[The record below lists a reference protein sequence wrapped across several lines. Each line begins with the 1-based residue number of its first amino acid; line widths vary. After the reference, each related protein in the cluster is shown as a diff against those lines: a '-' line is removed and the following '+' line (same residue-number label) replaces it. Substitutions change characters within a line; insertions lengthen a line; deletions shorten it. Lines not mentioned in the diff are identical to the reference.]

1 MKQILVATDFSKC
14 AANAMAYAMELA
26 NILGREVCAIHA
38 IHPTEGINNSTYNA
52 IFIEDYYNNK
62 REALKEW
69 VSIYTEDEKYKNV
82 KVTTLCDVGFLKA
95 VITRYVEKHEVELLV
110 MGIMGATGISGIV
123 GSNASM
129 VVTKIKVPTLI
140 IPLESKFENV
150 PMITLATDF
159 ETRLSAIDVNALNEM
174 IKAFGSA
181 KMQVL
186 YVAEKTDPQQVEVW
200 EARLRDLIKHTDLEF
215 NYIQDSSA
223 LNGIMNFIESHET
236 DMLCLVKHH
245 HNIVYR
251 LFTRSTVN
259 QVMNKSV
266 KAILI
271 LHE

>member
-1 MKQILVATDFSKC
+1 
-14 AANAMAYAMELA
+14 
-26 NILGREVCAIHA
+26 
-38 IHPTEGINNSTYNA
+38 
-52 IFIEDYYNNK
+52 
-62 REALKEW
+62 
-69 VSIYTEDEKYKNV
+69 
-82 KVTTLCDVGFLKA
+82 
-95 VITRYVEKHEVELLV
+95 
-110 MGIMGATGISGIV
+110 
-123 GSNASM
+123 
-129 VVTKIKVPTLI
+129 
-140 IPLESKFENV
+140 
-150 PMITLATDF
+150 
-159 ETRLSAIDVNALNEM
+159 M

-186 YVAEKTDPQQVEVW
+186 YVAEKTDPEQVQIW

-223 LNGIMNFIESHET
+223 LNGIMNFIQSHET